1 MRPLLL
7 EMRGFRSHVS
17 ETTFDFTDRNLVAIV
32 GPTGAGKSTILDG
45 ISYALYAK
53 TPREKRNSSALIS
66 TRSKKATLT
75 YRFALGDETFEI
87 NRSIPAASDDH
98 MVSVGTG
105 EKVVGSTAITTK
117 VEELLGLDFE
127 GFASSV
133 LLAQGRFDLF
143 LKATTKERTGILKG
157 IFRIERIDDLRKAAV
172 ARRDAI
178 DTDLA
183 RIEGEFKQIPADAAE
198 HSETKKKEVV
208 VLEARIAELEK
219 AVPEEK
225 ELLDREKE
233 VVKEKADAETEIATL
248 TKATSRLPSV
258 EDLEA
263 LAESEADCIATTS
276 AAAAALESC
285 TKAAEKATAEL
296 EKLQT
301 KDGDLSRLHSARAK
315 ALGIAVRHEEIERMG
330 SELQSLKKAV
340 AAANKRVEEATA
352 RETQTKAAVEEARA
366 TLEEVKRVHA
376 AHELRSHLAKGEP
389 CPVCEQAVAT
399 LPKSKKV
406 AGVAAAEK
414 ALIAAEAASDAAR
427 SDVVDAKNLA
437 AAEERQLGSTK
448 NAHASAVKALDEER
462 AALVEIVGKA
472 KDPLAEIESR
482 LARLEEA
489 AEARESALTSR
500 EQAQRALNKCSAT
513 KERLDKDRQR
523 YSSVLIEVAVHLK
536 VDAPT
541 IEDPA
546 SALITKVVTMSDR
559 ALERG
564 GELHA
569 QIEKAAT
576 IEKETGEALAR
587 LRVKVGVETSLA
599 DSIAEAKTSAG
610 IARHVIADLATK
622 IERAKELA
630 ENERTLK
637 ARRALFHQLADDLSD
652 RNFVNFLLEDRRRLL
667 SELASERLHEMTK
680 RYRFSDDGE
689 FNIVDE
695 LEGDVVRGAHTLS
708 GGETFLASLA
718 LALGLAETAARHGG
732 RLQSFFLDEGFDSLD
747 AEMLDQALDG
757 IERIVTPERLI
768 ALVSHVPALA
778 ARVEDKIVLGKDAE
792 GTTIVLEGASR

>member
-1 MRPLLL
+1 LLL
-7 EMRGFRSHVS
+7 ELRGFRSHVS
-17 ETTFDFTDRNLVAIV
+17 ETTFHFEDRNLVAIV

-53 TPREKRNSSALIS
+53 TPRERRNSSSLIS
-66 TRSKKATLT
+66 TRAKKATLT

-98 MVSVGTG
+98 MVSLGTG
-105 EKVVGSTAITTK
+105 DKVIGSGAITTK

-157 IFRIERIDDLRKAAV
+157 IFRIERIDDLRKAAA
-172 ARRDAI
+172 ARRDGI

-198 HSETKKKEVV
+198 QSETKKKEVV
-208 VLEARIAELEK
+208 ALEARIAELEK

-225 ELLDREKE
+225 ELLEREKE
-233 VVKEKADAETEIATL
+233 VVKEKAAAEAEIATL

-258 EDLEA
+258 EDLDA
-263 LAESEADCIATTS
+263 LAEREADCIATTS
-276 AAAAALESC
+276 AATAALENC

-315 ALGIAVRHEEIERMG
+315 ALGIAGRQDEIERMS
-330 SELQSLKKAV
+330 SELEVLKKAV
-340 AAANKRVEEATA
+340 AAATKRVEEATA
-352 RETQTKAAVEEARA
+352 RESQATRAVEEARS
-366 TLEEVKRVHA
+366 TLEELRRVHA
-376 AHELRSHLAKGEP
+376 AHELRSHLVEGEP

-399 LPKSKKV
+399 LPRAKKV
-406 AGVAAAEK
+406 AGVDAAQK
-414 ALIAAEAASDAAR
+414 ALVAAEAASEAAR

-437 AAEERQLGSTK
+437 AAEERQLGSTE
-448 NAHASAVKALDEER
+448 NAHASAVKALDVER
-462 AALVEIVGKA
+462 AGLVEIVGKA

-489 AEARESALTSR
+489 AEARETALSSR
-500 EQAQRALNKCSAT
+500 EGAQRALNECSAT
-513 KERLDKDRQR
+513 KDRLDKDRQT
-523 YSSVLIEVAVHLK
+523 YASVLIELAVHLK
-536 VDAPT
+536 VDAPRV
-541 IEDPA
+541 EDPA
-546 SALITKVVTMSDR
+546 KALIAKVETMSDR

-569 QIEKAAT
+569 QIEKATT
-576 IEKETGEALAR
+576 IEKETAEALAR
-587 LRVKVGVETSLA
+587 LRAKVGVETSLA
-599 DSIAEAKTSAG
+599 DAVADAKTSAG
-610 IARHVIADLATK
+610 IARHVVADLAKK
-622 IERAKELA
+622 IERAEELA
-630 ENERTLK
+630 ENERALK
-637 ARRALFHQLADDLSD
+637 GRRALFHQLADDLAD

-695 LEGDVVRGAHTLS
+695 LEGDVERGTETLS

-792 GTTIVLEGASR
+792 GTTVVLEGASR

>member
-17 ETTFDFTDRNLVAIV
+17 ETTFDFADRNLVAIV

-53 TPREKRNSSALIS
+53 TPRERRNSSALIS
-66 TRSKKATLT
+66 TRSKKAALT

-98 MVSVGTG
+98 MVSLGTG
-105 EKVVGSTAITTK
+105 DKVVGSTAITTK

-198 HSETKKKEVV
+198 QSETKKKEVV

-233 VVKEKADAETEIATL
+233 VVKEKADAENEIATL
-248 TKATSRLPSV
+248 TKATGRLPSV

-263 LAESEADCIATTS
+263 LAEREADCIATTS
-276 AAAAALESC
+276 AATAALENC
-285 TKAAEKATAEL
+285 TKAAEKATTEL

-301 KDGDLSRLHSARAK
+301 KDGDLSRLHSGRAK
-315 ALGIAVRHEEIERMG
+315 ALGLAGRQEEIDRMS
-330 SELQSLKKAV
+330 SELESLKKAV
-340 AAANKRVEEATA
+340 AVATRRVEEATA
-352 RETQTKAAVEEARA
+352 RETQAKGALEEARA
-366 TLEEVKRVHA
+366 TLEELQRVHA
-376 AHELRSHLAKGEP
+376 AHELRAHLAKGEP
-389 CPVCEQAVAT
+389 CPVCEQTVAT
-399 LPKSKKV
+399 LPKTKKV
-406 AGVAAAEK
+406 AGVAAAQK
-414 ALIAAEAASDAAR
+414 ALAAAEAASEAAR

-437 AAEERQLGSTK
+437 AAEERQLGSTG
-448 NAHASAVKALDEER
+448 NAHAGAVEVLDEER
-462 AALVEIVGKA
+462 AALAEIVGKT

-489 AEARESALTSR
+489 AKAREAALTSR
-500 EQAQRALNKCSAT
+500 EQAQRALNECRAT
-513 KERLDKDRQR
+513 KELLDKDRQR
-523 YSSVLIEVAVHLK
+523 YSSVLIELAVHLK

-546 SALITKVVTMSDR
+546 GALIATVVAMSDR

-576 IEKETGEALAR
+576 IEKETAEALAR
-587 LRVKVGVETSLA
+587 LRTKVGVETSLA
-599 DSIAEAKTSAG
+599 DAIADAKTSAG
-610 IARHVIADLATK
+610 IARHVIADLAQK

-637 ARRALFHQLADDLSD
+637 ARRALFHQLADDLAD
-652 RNFVNFLLEDRRRLL
+652 RNFVNFLLEDRRRML

-695 LEGDVVRGAHTLS
+695 LEGDVVRGADTLS

-792 GTTIVLEGASR
+792 GTTIVLEGAAR